1 MIAQTKKS
9 TVQEMVHLT
18 KENKQLKEDNAKM
31 SQNVNDCN
39 ETIKQLE
46 KEISDTI
53 SEKDQLILNLT
64 EKLQ

>member
-1 MIAQTKKS
+1 
-9 TVQEMVHLT
+9 MVHLT

-53 SEKDQLILNLT
+53 SEKD
-64 EKLQ
+64 